1 MVALDAFGII
11 PEPVFR
17 ALAGLITRIVYLTT
31 RTLLAHE
38 LSRIIRMKSL
48 SKAHIAHHLDTVS
61 LVDSMCTGN
70 LMGRTA
76 D

>member
-38 LSRIIRMKSL
+38 LSRI
-48 SKAHIAHHLDTVS
+48 VE
-61 LVDSMCTGN
+61 
-70 LMGRTA
+70 
-76 D
+76 